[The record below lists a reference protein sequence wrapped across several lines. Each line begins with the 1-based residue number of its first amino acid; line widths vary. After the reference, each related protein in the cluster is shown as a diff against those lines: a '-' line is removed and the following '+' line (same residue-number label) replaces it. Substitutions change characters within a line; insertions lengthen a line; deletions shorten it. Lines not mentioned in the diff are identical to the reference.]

1 MTSVSNVRIL
11 FTNLGLRSE
20 RMELA
25 MKIAATPESSQGRA
39 ANIGPCL
46 LAFKQAIP
54 ACSM

>member
-39 ANIGPCL
+39 ANIGPC
-46 LAFKQAIP
+46 
-54 ACSM
+54 C